1 MDFLSVLGCNSM
13 GNKKK
18 RKKPLAPRSK
28 RMDRK
33 ERLDSVTHWLSKYKG
48 KNIIKGYKNH
58 FGVDWLCAI
67 KELQMLG
74 VGLDPG
80 YVEKLKL
87 SVKNRIIEKQRLKDG
102 KKQELENE
110 ISWDSDETFAYIA
123 GYTSAGFPY
132 GVTWEELGEEPPNF
146 ED

>member
-1 MDFLSVLGCNSM
+1 M
-13 GNKKK
+13 GNKRK
-18 RKKPLAPRSK
+18 RKKTLTPRHK
-28 RMDRK
+28 CMDRK
-33 ERLDSVTHWLSKYKG
+33 RRLDSAKHWIAKYKG

-74 VGLDPG
+74 VGLDPE

-87 SVKNRIIEKQRLKDG
+87 SVKNRIIEKQRFKEG
-102 KKQELENE
+102 KKQDLANE

-132 GVTWEELGEEPPNF
+132 GITWEELEAEPPDF
-146 ED
+146 EG

>member
-1 MDFLSVLGCNSM
+1 M
-13 GNKKK
+13 GNKRK
-18 RKKPLAPRSK
+18 RKKTLAPRHK
-28 RMDRK
+28 CMDRK
-33 ERLDSVTHWLSKYKG
+33 RRLDSAKHWIAKYKG

-74 VGLDPG
+74 VGLDPE

-87 SVKNRIIEKQRLKDG
+87 SGKNRIIEKQRFKEG
-102 KKQELENE
+102 KKQDLANE

-132 GVTWEELGEEPPNF
+132 GITWEELEEEPPNF
-146 ED
+146 EG

>member
-1 MDFLSVLGCNSM
+1 M
-13 GNKKK
+13 GNKRK
-18 RKKPLAPRSK
+18 RKKTLAPRHK

-33 ERLDSVTHWLSKYKG
+33 RRLDSVKHWIAKYKG

-74 VGLDPG
+74 VGLDPE

-87 SVKNRIIEKQRLKDG
+87 SVKNRFIEKQRFKEG
-102 KKQELENE
+102 KNQDLANE

-132 GVTWEELGEEPPNF
+132 GITWEELEEEPPDF
-146 ED
+146 EG

>member
-1 MDFLSVLGCNSM
+1 M
-13 GNKKK
+13 GNKRK
-18 RKKPLAPRSK
+18 RKKTLAPRHK
-28 RMDRK
+28 CMDRK
-33 ERLDSVTHWLSKYKG
+33 RRLDSAKHWIAKYKG

-74 VGLDPG
+74 VGLDPE

-87 SVKNRIIEKQRLKDG
+87 SVKNRIIEKQRFKEG
-102 KKQELENE
+102 KNQDLANE

-132 GVTWEELGEEPPNF
+132 GITWEELEEEPPDF
-146 ED
+146 EG

>member
-1 MDFLSVLGCNSM
+1 M
-13 GNKKK
+13 GNKRK
-18 RKKPLAPRSK
+18 RKKTLAPRHK

-33 ERLDSVTHWLSKYKG
+33 GRLDSAKHWIAKYKG

-58 FGVDWLCAI
+58 YGVDWLCAI
-67 KELQMLG
+67 KELKMLC

-80 YVEKLKL
+80 YVENLKL
-87 SVKNRIIEKQRLKDG
+87 SVKNRIIEKQRLKNG

-110 ISWDSDETFAYIA
+110 NSWDSDETFAYIA

-132 GVTWEELGEEPPNF
+132 GVTWEELGEETPNF

>member
-1 MDFLSVLGCNSM
+1 M

-18 RKKPLAPRSK
+18 RKNLLAPRSK
-28 RMDRK
+28 RMNRK
-33 ERLDSVTHWLSKYKG
+33 GRLDSAKHWLTKYKG

-58 FGVDWLCAI
+58 YGVDWLCAI
-67 KELQMLG
+67 KELQILG
-74 VGLDPG
+74 VGLDPE
-80 YVEKLKL
+80 YVEKLIL

-132 GVTWEELGEEPPNF
+132 GVTWEELGEEQLDF

>member
-1 MDFLSVLGCNSM
+1 M
-13 GNKKK
+13 GNKRK
-18 RKKPLAPRSK
+18 RKKTLAPRHN

-33 ERLDSVTHWLSKYKG
+33 RRLDSAKHWIAKYKG

-74 VGLDPG
+74 VGLDPE

-87 SVKNRIIEKQRLKDG
+87 SVKNRIIEKQRFKER
-102 KKQELENE
+102 KKQDLANE
-110 ISWDSDETFAYIA
+110 ISWDSDQTFAYIA

-132 GVTWEELGEEPPNF
+132 GITWEELEEEPPDF
-146 ED
+146 EG